1 MLVTEGENSIEI
13 IDKLIE
19 ESKEDAIKTM
29 KEMIAIPSISPMSG
43 GEGESKRADY
53 LQALLKSFGF
63 EVKRYDYNDGKAL
76 RSNLVVK
83 QGNFASTIWIIVHID
98 TVSPGDLSLWK
109 HNPFEAYVEDGKI
122 FGRGTSDNGQEVIAS
137 IYALKA
143 VKESGIQ
150 KGYNFGLAMVAD
162 EELGSK
168 YGVQKLLQ
176 ENIFGNNDLFLVPD
190 AGSKSGDKI
199 ETAEKGL
206 LWLKFTITGKQ
217 VHAST
222 PNKGVNA
229 YKHAMHF
236 LDRLQ
241 DFLYDKYNATDSLFY
256 PSYSTFEVTK
266 HEPNVESTN
275 IIPGT
280 DISYMDCR
288 VLPSYKLD
296 DIIADIS
303 ARAEEEKKTVK
314 GLGIE
319 IETFNRE
326 DPAQPTSI
334 DSPIVKMLSNRISEK
349 LKLSPRFGGIGGSTC
364 ALFFRAKGLPVA
376 VWSIDDGMA
385 HQPNEYCKIDDMI
398 NTAKVF
404 ASLFA

>member
-1 MLVTEGENSIEI
+1 MEGEGIDVM
-13 IDKLIE
+13 DKLIE
-19 ESKEDAIKTM
+19 ESREDAIRTM

-63 EVKRYDYNDGKAL
+63 EVKRYDYSDGKAL

-83 QGNFASTIWIIVHID
+83 QGNFPSTIWIIVHID

-109 HNPFEAYVEDGKI
+109 RNPFEAYVEDGKI

-143 VKESGIQ
+143 VKDSGIQ

-162 EELGSK
+162 EEIGSV
-168 YGVQKLLQ
+168 YGIQKLMQ
-176 ENIFGNNDLFLVPD
+176 ENIFNDNDLFLVPD
-190 AGSKSGDKI
+190 AGSKSGDLI
-199 ETAEKGL
+199 EIAEKGI
-206 LWLKFTITGKQ
+206 LWLKFIVTGKQ

-241 DFLYDKYNATDSLFY
+241 DFLYSKYSATDNLFY
-256 PSYSTFEVTK
+256 PKYSTFEVTK
-266 HEPNVESTN
+266 HEPNTESTN

-296 DIIADIS
+296 DIIADIK
-303 ARAEEEKKTVK
+303 ARAEEEEKATK
-314 GLGIE
+314 GLKIE
-319 IETFNRE
+319 IQIFNRE
-326 DPAQPTSI
+326 DPAQPTSA
-334 DSPIVKMLSNRISEK
+334 DSPIVKMLSSRISEK
-349 LKLSPRFGGIGGSTC
+349 LKISPRVGGIGGGTC
-364 ALFFRAKGLPVA
+364 ALFFRARGLPAA

-385 HQPNEYCKIDDMI
+385 HQPNEYCNIEDMI
-398 NTAKVF
+398 SDAKVF
-404 ASLFA
+404 ASLFV

>member
-1 MLVTEGENSIEI
+1 MLVTEGENSIGI
-13 IDKLIE
+13 MDKLIE

-63 EVKRYDYNDGKAL
+63 EVKRYDYSDGKAL

-319 IETFNRE
+319 IEVFNRE

-364 ALFFRAKGLPVA
+364 ALFFRARGLPAA